1 MSKNYFYLARC
12 SDQSLYAGT
21 CINLKKREERHN
33 DGTGAKYTR
42 SRRPVHIIY
51 FESFETLVEARRREV
66 QIKKWSKIKKEN
78 LVSGKFK

>member
-1 MSKNYFYLARC
+1 
-12 SDQSLYAGT
+12 
-21 CINLKKREERHN
+21 LKKREERHN